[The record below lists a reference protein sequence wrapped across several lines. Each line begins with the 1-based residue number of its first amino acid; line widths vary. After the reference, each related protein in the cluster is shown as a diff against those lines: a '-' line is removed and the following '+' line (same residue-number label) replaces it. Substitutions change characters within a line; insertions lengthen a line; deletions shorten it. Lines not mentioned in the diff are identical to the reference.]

1 MTRKDET
8 AGKAIVNGP
17 QGYRERGASRCEAT
31 EGQAGRDIRRGRG
44 GAQGG
49 AERRKGDGE
58 PKKTK
63 GEVR

>member
-17 QGYRERGASRCEAT
+17 QGYRERASRCEAT
-31 EGQAGRDIRRGRG
+31 EGQVGRDIRRREARC
-44 GAQGG
+44 GA
-49 AERRKGDGE
+49 ARRKGDGE

>member
-17 QGYRERGASRCEAT
+17 QGYRERASRCEAT

-44 GAQGG
+44 GA
-49 AERRKGDGE
+49 RRKGDGE